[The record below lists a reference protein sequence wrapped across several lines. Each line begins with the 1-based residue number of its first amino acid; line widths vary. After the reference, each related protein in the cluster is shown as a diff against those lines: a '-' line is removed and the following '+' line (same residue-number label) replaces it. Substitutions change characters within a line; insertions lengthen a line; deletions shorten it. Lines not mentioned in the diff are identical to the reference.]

1 MLLAGILGIAFWLL
15 VLLTAARL
23 AKRIPALPPVASAAA
38 NETDLV
44 SVIVPAR
51 NEEKD
56 VERAI
61 RSLLDQTYSNLE
73 VIAIND
79 HSTDATGAI
88 LNRLRSEN
96 HRLQVVHDP
105 LLQEGWLGKP
115 NAQSHGARRACGKWL
130 VFVDADIVLEES
142 TIERTVATVQAQQL
156 DGLTLIPKF
165 ITGSWPEAG
174 MLPMLPLGMITLR
187 PDTANTEGTKG
198 GFAAGAFIL
207 IAREAYDRVGGHAS
221 VKSDVIDD
229 VAFGRVLKRL
239 GANFRAFTGF
249 DAAKVRMYY
258 GARSLLWGLV
268 KNVSFVLGGRRGH
281 PFGALAGS
289 VVACSLVSLPAAIL
303 VAGSVSGTAA
313 VALAGLI
320 GFAMPLLFLF
330 GARSFVEY
338 RFWHA
343 LLYPVAVWIIVL
355 ATVVASYYRISRGT
369 ILWRDREVQLA
380 P

>member
-15 VLLTAARL
+15 VLLTAIRL
-23 AKRIPALPPVASAAA
+23 AKRIPALPPVASVGS
-38 NETDLV
+38 NQTDLV

-73 VIAIND
+73 VIAVND

-88 LNRLRSEN
+88 LKRLGSDN
-96 HRLQVVHDP
+96 DRLQVVHDP
-105 LLQEGWLGKP
+105 PLQEGWLGKQ
-115 NAQSHGARRACGKWL
+115 NAQSNGARRASGKWL

-142 TIERTVATVQAQQL
+142 AIERTVATVRAQQL

-174 MLPMLPLGMITLR
+174 MLPILPLGLITLR

-258 GARSLLWGLV
+258 GARSLFYGLV

-281 PFGALAGS
+281 PFAAVAGS

-303 VAGSVSGTAA
+303 AAGSVSGRPAI
-313 VALAGLI
+313 ALVGFI
-320 GFAMPLLFLF
+320 GFALPLVPVFA
-330 GARSFVEY
+330 ARSFVKY
-338 RFWHA
+338 RLWHA
-343 LLYPVAVWIIVL
+343 LSYPVAVWIILL